1 MIRVLIWNENFHER
15 TLESVK
21 TVYPNGIHNCIKEF
35 LSVNDDLDLRT
46 ATLDQP
52 NLGLS
57 DQLLAETDVLFWWG
71 HMKHG
76 EVPDEW
82 VAKIQRR
89 VLEGMGLIVLHSGH
103 HSKIFKALMGT
114 TGNLRWRDDDRE
126 RLWNLA
132 PNHPV
137 MKGIPEYF
145 ELETEEM
152 YGERFDI
159 PQPQEILMLGW
170 FAGGEVMR
178 SVCTWTRG
186 LGRVLYFQPGHET
199 CPTYHHPQ
207 VQKLLTNAVYWA
219 APNRIV
225 ELSCPHVGKSPEKRR
240 ASGIPSPEDTVR

>member
-52 NLGLS
+52 DLGLS

-170 FAGGEVMR
+170 FSGGEVMR

>member
-1 MIRVLIWNENFHER
+1 MLIWNENFHER